1 MKDEEHALVHI
12 SLTSLG
18 LICFMA
24 KNSKSGKLQL
34 SKEERLAENLRAN
47 LRRRKQ
53 AARKLKSDAASKTE
67 S

>member
-1 MKDEEHALVHI
+1 
-12 SLTSLG
+12 
-18 LICFMA
+18 MA